1 MTQPLSKNKA
11 MKDASIRFA
20 PALFALLGFAAFGP
34 AQADPTVEDF
44 QTWATVTAIGSFEPI
59 APGLRNFRYW
69 LEGQGRFGN
78 DSSSLSQG
86 MVRPGLGY
94 ALNEN
99 ASLWLGYAFVPTME
113 PFTTQDFNEHR
124 IWQQFLWTDKTFLGT
139 FTSRSRFEERFIN
152 QPDTAYRFR
161 QLFKLSYP
169 LSFAPNFSLVGS
181 DELFINVNTTGTVYS
196 GFEQNRVFAGLGY
209 NFDEHIKA
217 EVGYMNQ
224 YIRRV
229 ERADRISHI
238 LSVNLLLNY

>member
-1 MTQPLSKNKA
+1 MQDS
-11 MKDASIRFA
+11 SIRFV
-20 PALFALLGFAAFGP
+20 PGLFALLGFTAFGS
-34 AQADPTVEDF
+34 AHAAPTLEDF
-44 QTWATVTAIGSFEPI
+44 QTWAAITATGSFGI
-59 APGLRNFRYW
+59 IDPGLRDFRFW

-78 DSSSLSQG
+78 DSSSLAQG

-113 PFTTQDFNEHR
+113 PFATQDFNEHR
-124 IWQQFLWTDKTFLGT
+124 IWQQFLWTGKTFLGA
-139 FTSRSRFEERFIN
+139 FTSRSRFEQRFMN

-169 LSFAPNFSLVGS
+169 LSFAPDFSLVGS
-181 DELFINVNTTGTVYS
+181 DELFVNVNTTGTVYS

-217 EVGYMNQ
+217 EIGYMNQ

-229 ERADRISHI
+229 ERADRMTHI
-238 LSVNLLLNY
+238 LSLNLLLNY